1 MYPIHQLSDSLI
13 NLAQFFFFL
22 IVSMII
28 ILQYKSEEGER
39 RVERVRKRD
48 QAPEGG
54 TWKKSSTLAC
64 AASFLQ

>member
-1 MYPIHQLSDSLI
+1 
-13 NLAQFFFFL
+13 
-22 IVSMII
+22 MII